1 MHLSFSTGTFPTNG
15 PLFNMPKIIE
25 TVGLANTI
33 SGYYAP
39 AAVSPTSKLIHVAGQ
54 PGGTKSGVVP
64 DDYESQI
71 HLALLNLRKII
82 IAAGSSTE
90 HILKLNLFI
99 VGHDVANRKYTRHI

>member
-1 MHLSFSTGTFPTNG
+1 
-15 PLFNMPKIIE
+15 MPKIIE